1 MVDRCE
7 WANNNELMKNY
18 HDEEWGVPIHD
29 DVNLFEQLILQ
40 GAQAGLS
47 WITILK
53 KRENYRKAFD
63 NFNFEKI
70 SSYDEKK
77 IQALLNNKGIIRNE
91 LKIRSV
97 VKNAKIL
104 VEIRKDFG
112 SFNDY
117 IWKFV
122 NYTPI
127 QNNWVSI
134 DNIPSK
140 TPLSEKISK
149 EMKKRGF
156 QFIGPI
162 IIYAYMQAIGMVN
175 DHLTYCFRYA
185 QIKNKK

>member
-1 MVDRCE
+1 MVERCE
-7 WANNNELMKNY
+7 WANSSELMKNY
-18 HDEEWGVPIHD
+18 HDEEWGVPVYD

-70 SSYDEKK
+70 ASYNEKK
-77 IQALLNNKGIIRNE
+77 IQELLNNKGIIRNE

-97 VKNAKIL
+97 VNNAKLYI
-104 VEIRKDFG
+104 EIRNEFD
-112 SFNDY
+112 SFNNY
-117 IWKFV
+117 IWKFIDH
-122 NYTPI
+122 TPL
-127 QNNWVSI
+127 QNNWTTLEE
-134 DNIPSK
+134 IPSK

-149 EMKKRGF
+149 KMKKRGF
-156 QFIGPI
+156 QFIGPT

-185 QIKNKK
+185 QLKNKK